1 MSNLTYPKKYL
12 FAPHGVG
19 AIELDHGVTGVGD
32 LGGLGVQVKADDH
45 LEGVDLA
52 RVHPVLGVREGD
64 QLVTTRHLDKILA
77 KNKNKL
83 RAP

>member
-1 MSNLTYPKKYL
+1 M
-12 FAPHGVG
+12 G
-19 AIELDHGVTGVGD
+19 AVELDHGVTGVGD
-32 LGGLGVQVKADDH
+32 LGGLRVQVEADNH
-45 LEGVDLA
+45 LQGVDLTG
-52 RVHPVLGVREGD
+52 VHPVLGVREGD

>member
-1 MSNLTYPKKYL
+1 MPIKYL
-12 FAPHGVG
+12 LAPHGVG
-19 AIELDHGVTGVGD
+19 AIELDHSVTGVGD
-32 LGGLGVQVKADDH
+32 LGGLGVQVEADDH

-77 KNKNKL
+77 KNTWKT
-83 RAP
+83 